1 MMLKKRFYTSNYE
14 VNRPLNIGENEKVIG
29 LMKDQIGGKIMTKF
43 IALRPKTYSYLRNDD
58 REVKK
63 DKGTKKYV
71 IRILKYP
78 DYENCL
84 SNNKVIL
91 KSQQRF
97 KSEAHNVCTE
107 EVNKIALGSNDDKR
121 LQTYDRIASYLYG
134 SSAGKV
140 CKTEILSNINI
151 K

>member
-14 VNRPLNIGENEKVIG
+14 VNRPLPIGENEKVIG
-29 LMKDQIGGKIMTKF
+29 LMKDQLGGKIMTKF

-91 KSQQRF
+91 KSQQIF

-140 CKTEILSNINI
+140 CKTEILSNVNI